1 MTLVEDAT
9 LGVHILAG
17 FAALFA
23 GFGAIVTT
31 KGGRRH
37 RRAGRI
43 YVAGMTVVAVT
54 SLVLFA
60 LASTRGRAF
69 LALVAVFSYYFVFS
83 GDRVLSRKRPTDGPE
98 PLDWVAVGL
107 LTAAGVGLLA
117 MGALR
122 FLAGDGFATVMLVFG
137 AAGTG
142 FGVRDLAAFRRERAA
157 SREWFFEHIGRMG
170 GGYIATVTAFSS
182 VNFDFLPTVA
192 AWLWP
197 TVVGTPLIF
206 VAIRKYKRGPSGA
219 AASTT
224 D

>member
-1 MTLVEDAT
+1 MSVLEDAT
-9 LGVHILAG
+9 LAIHVVAG

-23 GFGAIVTT
+23 GLGAIVTT

-43 YVAGMTVVAVT
+43 FVAGMTIVAVT
-54 SLVLFA
+54 SLVLFVFDP
-60 LASTRGRAF
+60 SPGRTF

-83 GDRVLSRKRPTDGPE
+83 GDRVLSRKRPTDRPGTV
-98 PLDWVAVGL
+98 DWVAVGL
-107 LTAAGVGLLA
+107 LTVAGSGLLV
-117 MGALR
+117 MGAYLL
-122 FLAGDGFATVMLVFG
+122 LAGDGFATVMLVFG
-137 AAGTG
+137 AAGAG
-142 FGVRDLAAFRRERAA
+142 FGLRDIRAFRRARAE

-182 VNFDFLPTVA
+182 VNFEFLPMVV

-206 VAIRKYKRGPSGA
+206 LTIRKYKRGTSAGTA
-219 AASTT
+219 TSA

>member
-54 SLVLFA
+54 SLALFA
-60 LASTRGRAF
+60 LAPTRGRTF

-122 FLAGDGFATVMLVFG
+122 FLAGDGFAAVMLVFG

-142 FGVRDLAAFRRERAA
+142 FGVRDLVTFRRERAA

-206 VAIRKYKRGPSGA
+206 AAIRKYRRGPSSG
-219 AASTT
+219 AASTV

>member
-54 SLVLFA
+54 SLALFA
-60 LASTRGRAF
+60 LAPTRGRTF

-122 FLAGDGFATVMLVFG
+122 FLAGDGFAAVMLVFG

-142 FGVRDLAAFRRERAA
+142 FGVRDLVTFRRERAA

-197 TVVGTPLIF
+197 TVVGTPLI
-206 VAIRKYKRGPSGA
+206 VAAIRKYRRGPSSGA
-219 AASTT
+219 APTA